1 MKTIHLYNAR
11 TGKHLATIADTNKAM
26 NQWCDANGYLP
37 HHKVSNGWVVIK

>member
-11 TGKHLATIADTNKAM
+11 TGKYLATIADTNKAM

-37 HHKVSNGWVVIK
+37 HRKVRGGWMVIA